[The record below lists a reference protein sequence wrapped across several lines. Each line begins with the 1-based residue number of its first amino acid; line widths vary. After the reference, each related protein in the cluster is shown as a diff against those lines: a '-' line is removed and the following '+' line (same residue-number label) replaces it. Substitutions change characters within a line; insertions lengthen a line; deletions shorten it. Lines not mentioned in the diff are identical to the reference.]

1 MGSLQQGVRNRALVV
16 LGRCT
21 MPGTRR
27 MRRSYPRTACGRF
40 DPRQRAVGGVAVVFA
55 APGKMMGRPMKVFGI
70 AAYGGAHTD
79 GAICRFTVQAES
91 VT

>member
-1 MGSLQQGVRNRALVV
+1 M
-16 LGRCT
+16 
-21 MPGTRR
+21 
-27 MRRSYPRTACGRF
+27 
-40 DPRQRAVGGVAVVFA
+40 VFA
-55 APGKMMGRPMKVFGI
+55 APGKMMGRPMNVFGI